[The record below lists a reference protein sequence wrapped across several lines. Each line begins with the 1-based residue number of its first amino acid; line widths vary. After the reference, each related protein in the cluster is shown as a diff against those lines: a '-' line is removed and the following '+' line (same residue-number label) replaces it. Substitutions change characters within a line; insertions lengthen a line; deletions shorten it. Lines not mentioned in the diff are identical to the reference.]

1 MSVNKFQLFKKIC
14 LVICNQ
20 RWPKLF
26 WDRPRR
32 IWSDLEH
39 SDAIEQDLALL
50 DLTKDEFAD
59 LQRKDEETFFDGKE
73 ELEDAEKSEAEEKED
88 SFKERQESEDKLTD
102 QEIEVILKNI
112 KTFSCNFWNF
122 KEYFL
127 VSFT

>member
-1 MSVNKFQLFKKIC
+1 
-14 LVICNQ
+14 
-20 RWPKLF
+20 
-26 WDRPRR
+26 
-32 IWSDLEH
+32 
-39 SDAIEQDLALL
+39 LL

-112 KTFSCNFWNF
+112 KTFSCNF
-122 KEYFL
+122 
-127 VSFT
+127 